1 MASPKPAPIG
11 TVAAL
16 AVAVGTTIVAAAGAT
31 VKRGVRAGG
40 PVASAGGV
48 VALAAV
54 VAAAVPYVTEQYGD
68 AFESRP

>member
-54 VAAAVPYVTEQYGD
+54 VVAAAVPYGD